1 MLLINC
7 EIELILAW
15 FKNCMVISKATRKG
29 NYGANP
35 VVRKIDN
42 TENATFEIADT
53 KLYVTVVTLSKE
65 NVINF

>member
-1 MLLINC
+1 
-7 EIELILAW
+7 
-15 FKNCMVISKATRKG
+15 MVISKATRKG

-65 NVINF
+65 NVINFQNN